1 MTETTEE
8 AAVAIEDD
16 GWDWCVVEIFG
27 HRRHVGR
34 TREEERFGTKM
45 LRIDIPKV
53 DYETQAITGFTSHYY
68 GGASIFSMTPTDE
81 SSAIRFNRGYPPPSR
96 TALPA
101 PEETGGFVGD
111 DFSDIRGNDE
121 DDGNAGF

>member
-1 MTETTEE
+1 MTQTTEE
-8 AAVAIEDD
+8 AAVATEDD

-34 TREEERFGTKM
+34 VREEERFGTKM

-53 DYETQAITGFTSHYY
+53 DYETQAITGFSSHYY

-81 SSAIRFNRGYPPPSR
+81 TSAIRVNRGYAPPSR

-101 PEETGGFVGD
+101 PAESPDEDQDD
-111 DFSDIRGNDE
+111 DFLADDDEEDNDV
-121 DDGNAGF
+121 DG